1 MNFQDRLSTLSKSE
15 TRPTQVIDVEDSDI
29 NDLAQKVNSSGVAG
43 SVNKSLN
50 VYEAPRAE
58 LVKNSLA
65 IKGYENLIQPTE
77 VELKYVAQVFQSKK
91 LHVMDNVT
99 YQVISSVGG
108 PEFVNLNNSLKVF
121 TSKMSAVKTP
131 GLFTL
136 IDTLSKDIQG
146 ANLDEIWNKTV
157 KAKPTIMARFM
168 SLFNPSAKD
177 ESLNEQFKQLY
188 TDLTEKGKGLE
199 VKLGKLEGDLRK
211 QKQQQEENI
220 RALEQSFEI
229 YFNSFTEL
237 RKQFILI
244 VFLEESYRTQY
255 EAFKLQNQNVTEL
268 SISRK
273 LQEYEQIM
281 EDIENRKMVIHGALL
296 KLPITVHQN
305 GTLVNVCKK
314 LSKEVDS
321 VLENSFPTIRSNLI
335 GLGISLNSQQAM
347 LGTQNIRELDAN
359 LSQMNMKVNSDL
371 AVKAELLTSQSR
383 LKDADNIKLLVI
395 GLKDLQERTQAA
407 KEEGRANMEQAQAV
421 LDEATVELKQI
432 LNV

>member
-1 MNFQDRLSTLSKSE
+1 MNIQDRLSSMMKPESQSE
-15 TRPTQVIDVEDSDI
+15 IIEVEYQE
-29 NDLAQKVNSSGVAG
+29 LAKKVNSSGIEG
-43 SVNKSLN
+43 SVNNKLSI
-50 VYEAPRAE
+50 YEAPRAE
-58 LVKNSLA
+58 IIQNSLA
-65 IKGYENLIQPTE
+65 VKGYENLIQPTD

-91 LHVMDNVT
+91 LHIMDNVT
-99 YQVISSVGG
+99 YQVISSIGG
-108 PEFVNLNNSLKVF
+108 PEFVNLNNSLKAF

-131 GLFTL
+131 GLFSL
-136 IDTLSKDIQG
+136 IDNLSKDIQG
-146 ANLDEIWNKTV
+146 ANLEAIWEKTV
-157 KAKPTIMARFM
+157 NAKPTLMAKLKA
-168 SLFNPSAKD
+168 LFNPSAKE
-177 ESLNEQFKQLY
+177 ESLNEQFKELYIQL
-188 TDLTEKGKGLE
+188 TTNGKGLE
-199 VKLGKLEGDLRK
+199 SKLGKLELDLHK
-211 QKQQQEENI
+211 QKKEQEQNI
-220 RALEQSFEI
+220 QALEQSFEI

-244 VFLEESYRTQY
+244 VFLEESYKARL
-255 EAFKLQNQNVTEL
+255 ESFKERYANTTEL

-273 LQEYEQIM
+273 LQEYEQSL
-281 EDIENRKMVIHGALL
+281 EDIENRKMIIHGALL

-305 GTLVNVCKK
+305 STLIGVCKK

-359 LSQMNMKVNSDL
+359 LSQMSMKVSSDL

-383 LKDADNIKLLVI
+383 LKEANSIKNLVI

-407 KEEGRANMEQAQAV
+407 KEEGKANMEQAQSV
-421 LDEATVELKQI
+421 LNEATTELKQI

>member
-1 MNFQDRLSTLSKSE
+1 MNFQDRLSILSKSE
-15 TRPTQVIDVEDSDI
+15 NRPAQVIDGDSKEI
-29 NDLAQKVNSSGVAG
+29 NDLAQKVNSSGVEG

-50 VYEAPRAE
+50 LYEAPRAE
-58 LVKNSLA
+58 IIKNSLTV
-65 IKGYENLIQPTE
+65 KGYQKLIEPTDI
-77 VELKYVAQVFQSKK
+77 ELKYVAQVFQSKK
-91 LHVMDNVT
+91 LHIMDNVT
-99 YQVISSVGG
+99 YPVVSGIGG
-108 PEFVNLNNSLKVF
+108 PEFTQLNNALKVF

-157 KAKPTIMARFM
+157 NAKPSLMARFM

-177 ESLNEQFKQLY
+177 ESLNEQFKVLY
-188 TDLTEKGKGLE
+188 ANLTEKGKGLE
-199 VKLGKLEGDLRK
+199 VKLGKLENDLRK
-211 QKQQQEENI
+211 QKKEQEDNI

-229 YFNSFTEL
+229 YFQAFTEL

-244 VFLEESYRTQY
+244 VFLEESYRVQF
-255 EAFKLQNQNVTEL
+255 EDFKAKNVNTTEL
-268 SISRK
+268 SVSRK

-281 EDIENRKMVIHGALL
+281 EDIENRKMIIHGALL

-305 GTLVNVCKK
+305 STLVNVCKK

-359 LSQMNMKVNSDL
+359 LSQMSMKVSSDL
-371 AVKAELLTSQSR
+371 AVKSELLTSQTR
-383 LKDADNIKLLVI
+383 LKEANNIKTLVQ

-407 KEEGRANMEQAQAV
+407 KEEGRTNMEQAQAL
-421 LDEATVELKQI
+421 LDEATDELKQI

>member
-1 MNFQDRLSTLSKSE
+1 MNFQDRLKTMSNSKPQ
-15 TRPTQVIDVEDSDI
+15 TNGVMIDVTESNIDS
-29 NDLAQKVNSSGVAG
+29 LAQKVNSSGITPAKEL
-43 SVNKSLN
+43 S
-50 VYEAPRAE
+50 VYEAPRADII
-58 LVKNSLA
+58 KNSLSV
-65 IKGYENLIQPTE
+65 KGYEKLIEPSDN
-77 VELKYVAQVFQSKK
+77 ELMYVAQVFQSKK
-91 LHVMDNVT
+91 LHLMDNVT
-99 YQVISSVGG
+99 YPVVSGIGG
-108 PEFVNLNNSLKVF
+108 PEFTNLNNSLKVF

-157 KAKPTIMARFM
+157 NAKPTLMARFM
-168 SLFNPSAKD
+168 ALFNPSAKE
-177 ESLNEQFKQLY
+177 ESLNEQFKELY
-188 TDLTEKGKGLE
+188 SKLTESGKGLE
-199 VKLGKLEGDLRK
+199 VKLGKLELDLRK
-211 QKQQQEENI
+211 QKKEQEDNI

-237 RKQFILI
+237 RKQFILV
-244 VFLEESYRTQY
+244 VFLEESYRSQL
-255 EAFKLQNQNVTEL
+255 ESFKVKHTNTTEL

-273 LQEYEQIM
+273 LKEYEQVM
-281 EDIENRKMVIHGALL
+281 EDIENRKMIIHGALL

-305 GTLVNVCKK
+305 STLVGVCKK

-359 LSQMNMKVNSDL
+359 LSQMSMKVSSDL
-371 AVKAELLTSQSR
+371 AVKAELLTSQTR
-383 LKDADNIKLLVI
+383 LKEANNIRTLVL

-407 KEEGRANMEQAQAV
+407 KEEGRANMEQAQTI
-421 LDEATVELKQI
+421 LNEATDELKQI